1 MIQPPRRY
9 QARPWTPT
17 PEQQEY
23 LRATRATSE
32 FLHHL
37 PAEIRE
43 QYAGRWIAAKDRQVV
58 ATAPTR
64 SELNQVLRD
73 CGDDPLVLVI
83 RLEKG
88 MTIRWRRPL

>member
-1 MIQPPRRY
+1 MIQPSRRY
-9 QARPWTPT
+9 KVRPWTPT

-43 QYAGRWIAAKDRQVV
+43 QYTGQWIAAKDCQVV

-64 SELNQVLRD
+64 AELSQALGDRD
-73 CGDDPLVLVI
+73 RDPLVLVI

-88 MTIRWRRPL
+88 MTIRWRQPL